1 MRLFTT
7 LAVPSLDS
15 SFTTRISPISG
26 WLSNDAMHA
35 AMTASSFRAGTIAV
49 TEPEAAAR
57 AATPIGGKR
66 WASLVIV
73 YGMRKDPFPM
83 RGNWV
88 SIAFDENRSKNWGL
102 GRDSYRCAGF
112 GALRHAHVPAR
123 RSLDSGQDRTG
134 LSFGSLGETRAP
146 HRPEGQGRHT
156 EFLGDLVS
164 AVHRGNAGAQ
174 PASEVHRIAQCV
186 SPGCER

>member
-26 WLSNDAMHA
+26 WLLNDAMHA
-35 AMTASSFRAGTIAV
+35 AITASSFRAGTIAV
-49 TEPEAAAR
+49 TEPEAAAG
-57 AATPIGGKR
+57 AAAPMGGKR

-73 YGMRKDPFPM
+73 YWMRKDCFPIWD
-83 RGNWV
+83 NWV

-102 GRDSYRCAGF
+102 GRDRYRCAGF
-112 GALRHAHVPAR
+112 GALRHAHIPAR
-123 RSLDSGQDRTG
+123 GSLDSGQDRTG

-146 HRPEGQGRHT
+146 YR
-156 EFLGDLVS
+156 S
-164 AVHRGNAGAQ
+164 
-174 PASEVHRIAQCV
+174 
-186 SPGCER
+186 